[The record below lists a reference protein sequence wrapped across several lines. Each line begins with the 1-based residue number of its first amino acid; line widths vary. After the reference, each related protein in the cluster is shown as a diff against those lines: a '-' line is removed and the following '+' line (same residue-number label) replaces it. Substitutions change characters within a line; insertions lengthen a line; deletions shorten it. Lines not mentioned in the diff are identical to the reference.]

1 MLQCGLIECED
12 ATENRFLRGLNKE
25 IYDILVHE
33 TYTSLPQLLK
43 LACTAENEILLALH
57 TCNEEVL
64 SAEEIPFV
72 PVYGFNNLQEIG
84 PISNSGDE
92 LPYAS
97 MDNQEDKL
105 LLPSFPKEAHI
116 GNIRSASDT
125 RGECH

>member
-1 MLQCGLIECED
+1 MLQCGLQEYED

-43 LACTAENEILLALH
+43 LACTAENEILLALQ
-57 TCNEEVL
+57 TCNGEVL
-64 SAEEIPFV
+64 SAKELPFI
-72 PVYGFNNLQEIG
+72 PVYGSNTLQEIG
-84 PISNSGDE
+84 PISNSRDE
-92 LPYAS
+92 LPCAS

-116 GNIRSASDT
+116 GNL
-125 RGECH
+125 